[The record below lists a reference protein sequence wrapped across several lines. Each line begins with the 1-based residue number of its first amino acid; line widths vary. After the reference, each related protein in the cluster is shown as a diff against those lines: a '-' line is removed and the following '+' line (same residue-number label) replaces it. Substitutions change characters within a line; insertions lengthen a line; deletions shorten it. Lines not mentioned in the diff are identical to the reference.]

1 MIILMICNAIPH
13 LRSTLLRTSA
23 APPAPLH
30 EVLSTSEP
38 LKMMIL
44 LQSLHLLWT
53 EYFAEFFTGIKK
65 GAHSKIALPGEFK
78 VSFGESVPPKGV
90 PSPVG

>member
-1 MIILMICNAIPH
+1 MIILVICNAIPH

-23 APPAPLH
+23 APTAPLH
-30 EVLSTSEP
+30 EVLCTSEP

-44 LQSLHLLWT
+44 LQSLHLQWA

-65 GAHSKIALPGEFK
+65 GAHAGI
-78 VSFGESVPPKGV
+78 
-90 PSPVG
+90 